1 VEATSALGLIDTRIS
16 VKASPPVS
24 VKGTLVTISGKL
36 ENNLMGNW
44 LGLGDKQVTIS
55 LDNSTLATVTTMN
68 DGSYS
73 YSFTPPVGTH
83 VVTVY
88 YPGDWLYNSCSASTS
103 IQVTEPTQYA
113 GTLLQKYAWI
123 ILLGLGLGVGAVIAF
138 ELPHLLKKP

>member
-1 VEATSALGLIDTRIS
+1 MSALGLIDTRIS

-36 ENNLMGNW
+36 ENNLMGYW
-44 LGLGDKQVTIS
+44 LGLGGKQVTIS
-55 LDNSTLATVTTMN
+55 LDNSTLAAVTTMN

-83 VVTVY
+83 VVTVS

-103 IQVTEPTQYA
+103 IQVTEPAQYA

>member
-1 VEATSALGLIDTRIS
+1 MSALGLIDTRIS

-36 ENNLMGNW
+36 ENNQMGNW

-55 LDNSTLATVTTMN
+55 LDNATLATVTTMS

-83 VVTVY
+83 VVTVF
-88 YPGDWLYNSCSASTS
+88 YPGDWLYNPCSASTS
-103 IQVTEPTQYA
+103 IQVTEPAQYA

-138 ELPHLLKKP
+138 ELPRLLKKP

>member
-1 VEATSALGLIDTRIS
+1 MSVLGLIDTRIS
-16 VKASPPVS
+16 VEASPPVS

-36 ENNLMGNW
+36 ENNIMGNW
-44 LGLGDKQVTIS
+44 LGLGGKQVTIS
-55 LDNSTLATVTTMN
+55 LDNSTLATVTTMS

-73 YSFTPPVGTH
+73 YSFIPPVGTH

-103 IQVTEPTQYA
+103 IQVAEPAQYT

-123 ILLGLGLGVGAVIAF
+123 ILLGLGAGAGVALA
-138 ELPHLLKKP
+138 LSLRKKP

>member
-1 VEATSALGLIDTRIS
+1 MSALGLIDTRIS

-24 VKGTLVTISGKL
+24 LKGTLVTISGKL
-36 ENNLMGNW
+36 ENNILGNW

-55 LDNSTLATVTTMN
+55 LDNSTIATATTMS

-103 IQVTEPTQYA
+103 IQVEEPAQYVGA
-113 GTLLQKYAWI
+113 LLQKYAWI
-123 ILLGLGLGVGAVIAF
+123 ILLGLGLGAGATLA
-138 ELPHLLKKP
+138 LPLRKKP